1 MNKRRLTWLR
11 VSFALVLFCITYL
24 SLKTPT
30 GNVHIQFND
39 KVGHFIAYA
48 VLTFNAFLVFA
59 LSTKARRNA
68 LLIALVGYGLLMEYL
83 QGFIPGREVSGFD
96 LLANSLGVAIG
107 WGLFS
112 AARRYLERRTN
123 G

>member
-1 MNKRRLTWLR
+1 MNKRRLTFLR
-11 VSFALVLFCITYL
+11 ISFSLVLLGITYL

-68 LLIALVGYGLLMEYL
+68 LLMALVGYGLLMEYL
-83 QGFIPGREVSGFD
+83 QGFVPGREVSGFD

-107 WGLFS
+107 WGMFS
-112 AARRYLERRTN
+112 AARRYFERQTN

>member
-1 MNKRRLTWLR
+1 MRI
-11 VSFALVLFCITYL
+11 SFALVLLGITYL
-24 SLKTPT
+24 SLRTPS
-30 GNVHIQFND
+30 GSVHIQFND
-39 KVGHFIAYA
+39 KIGHFIAYA

-68 LLIALVGYGLLMEYL
+68 LLLALVGYGLLIEYL
-83 QGFIPGREVSGFD
+83 QGFVPGREVSGFD

-107 WGLFS
+107 WGVFS
-112 AARRYLERRTN
+112 AARRYHERRTN